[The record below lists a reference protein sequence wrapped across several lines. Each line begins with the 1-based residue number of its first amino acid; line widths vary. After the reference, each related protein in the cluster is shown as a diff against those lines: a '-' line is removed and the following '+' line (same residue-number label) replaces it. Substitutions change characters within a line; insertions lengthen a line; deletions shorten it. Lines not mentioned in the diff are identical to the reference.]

1 VLVDV
6 VSEGET
12 DRPSCGG
19 EGGRTVAGV
28 MVGIIMLLAMP
39 MLLLLLLLLFMFI
52 VDDIA
57 AAGGDERVAAAG
69 IELERSGEEA
79 GKVK

>member
-28 MVGIIMLLAMP
+28 MVGIIMLLTMP
-39 MLLLLLLLLFMFI
+39 MLLLLLLFI
-52 VDDIA
+52 VDDDIA